1 VDLAASSQFQIA
13 QEALK
18 HKTDT
23 NGRLQGEIAI
33 LDLIVKEAKEKLD
46 AAEKRASVAQDG
58 LSKPYDLNQS
68 PHLLIMSW
76 RLRRRYLHSAKNI
89 HGYGTRA

>member
-1 VDLAASSQFQIA
+1 MGLAASSQLQIA

-18 HKTDT
+18 HKTDA

-33 LDLIVKEAKEKLD
+33 LDLTVKEAKEKLD

-58 LSKPYDLNQS
+58 LSKPCDLLQS
-68 PHLLIMSW
+68 RKLLTMS
-76 RLRRRYLHSAKNI
+76 
-89 HGYGTRA
+89 